1 MRSPPVL
8 PAVACPRRYGS
19 PERNTM
25 SPHDV
30 TRRAALG
37 FVGAGSVIALA
48 GCTASVKP
56 VDAAASGSS
65 SSSSSAS
72 SSSSSSSA
80 SASASSSASSSGS
93 SKNYSGVVKHE
104 KFDKSAGEFEPA
116 TREQPAKN
124 VPIPQIDDQAKENSV
139 DGFYANISFISASVQ
154 YLLET
159 GDDGPLQK
167 TALSDS
173 DKESFFN

>member
-1 MRSPPVL
+1 
-8 PAVACPRRYGS
+8 
-19 PERNTM
+19 M

-37 FVGAGSVIALA
+37 IVGAGSVIALA

-124 VPIPQIDDQAKENSV
+124 VPIRR
-139 DGFYANISFISASVQ
+139 
-154 YLLET
+154 
-159 GDDGPLQK
+159 
-167 TALSDS
+167 
-173 DKESFFN
+173 

>member
-1 MRSPPVL
+1 MSSHAIISRAALTILGLDFTHILHQILSLKCPSAAHHAETYRILNSKTLERQIYGLPQPRYTRVERNTHGEFMRSPPVL

-48 GCTASVKP
+48 GCAVSVRP

-80 SASASSSASSSGS
+80 SASPS
-93 SKNYSGVVKHE
+93 
-104 KFDKSAGEFEPA
+104 
-116 TREQPAKN
+116 
-124 VPIPQIDDQAKENSV
+124 
-139 DGFYANISFISASVQ
+139 
-154 YLLET
+154 
-159 GDDGPLQK
+159 
-167 TALSDS
+167 
-173 DKESFFN
+173 ESIKDYGWRV